1 MHQTNAVLVGP
12 SMSCAAVKGMLA
24 VAHVQTHFIVA
35 TGLAV
40 RRLILT
46 RWKPPAGDE
55 AGDLV
60 GISDSVVSFVEVGLS
75 SQAVEEG
82 MSIAD
87 LYADQTLC
95 ETSTHQSWIG
105 TNPSVMAV
113 DPYSLVFVKQGGSL
127 LAWYKEY
134 ASSGHNFGSCKRLLL
149 QVADSYHRACLA
161 HADSALLSAL
171 DQLAAVPKCCGGAP
185 GKFVLD
191 AKTRKPP
198 DRLCAPLIEVA
209 LNARRCVR
217 LHARGAQTRAS
228 HGQYRGHVPQVALRS
243 CPSRPGKT
251 NMPPSRA
258 FEGSQRW
265 IHLVH
270 GAAQRTRRTR
280 WRRAAGCA
288 PARAECES
296 SGTVTPHHYKSF
308 DIHFLIT
315 LLYYSYAY
323 KRYVWL

>member
-171 DQLAAVPKCCGGAP
+171 DQLAAVPKC
-185 GKFVLD
+185 
-191 AKTRKPP
+191 
-198 DRLCAPLIEVA
+198 
-209 LNARRCVR
+209 
-217 LHARGAQTRAS
+217 
-228 HGQYRGHVPQVALRS
+228 RS
-243 CPSRPGKT
+243 EEHTS
-251 NMPPSRA
+251 
-258 FEGSQRW
+258 ELQSQST
-265 IHLVH
+265 I
-270 GAAQRTRRTR
+270 
-280 WRRAAGCA
+280 
-288 PARAECES
+288 
-296 SGTVTPHHYKSF
+296 
-308 DIHFLIT
+308 
-315 LLYYSYAY
+315 SYAVFCL
-323 KRYVWL
+323 KKKNKKKKKTKQQS